1 MDDPAGGTCAP
12 VPAVRRP
19 EATTVDATSRLRPM
33 LATPGRPEDVV
44 DGYLHEIK
52 WDGARVLAHL
62 DGEGGLV
69 LRSRSGAD
77 VTVSY
82 PELGEL
88 ADRVDAPT
96 VLDGEVVVL
105 DERGAASFSRLQ
117 PRLQLRDPTRV
128 RRAAETAPVL
138 YVVFD
143 VLVCRGRS
151 VLDEPVEE
159 RRRMLEELGLHG
171 GRIQVPPSTSDVAQ
185 LLEIAAARGD
195 EGVVSKRLGS
205 RYRPGARST
214 DWIKLPFARERAVVV
229 GAWRPEGASR
239 AAGSTSSRVGAVV
252 VGAYDDEGRLQEL
265 GAVGSGLA
273 GRAGVE
279 VQGRLEAADTSP
291 FATELAAKDARF
303 VRPTLVGTVRH
314 RGLTGEGRLR
324 QPVWL
329 GLRDDVAPEDVR
341 LDDPGSTT

>member
-1 MDDPAGGTCAP
+1 
-12 VPAVRRP
+12 V
-19 EATTVDATSRLRPM
+19 EATARLRPM
-33 LATPGRPEDVV
+33 LATPGDPADVAR
-44 DGYLHEIK
+44 GFQHEIK

-62 DGEGGLV
+62 DGDGGLV

-82 PELGEL
+82 PEL
-88 ADRVDAPT
+88 ADLGTRLDGPT

-128 RRAAETAPVL
+128 RQAAANSPVL

-143 VLVCRGRS
+143 VLLCRGRL
-151 VLDEPVEE
+151 VLDEPVEQ
-159 RRRMLEELGLHG
+159 RRAMLESLALHG
-171 GRIQVPPSTSDVAQ
+171 GRIQVPPATDDLAT
-185 LLEIAAARGD
+185 LLEVAAARGD

-205 RYRPGARST
+205 AYRPGARSS
-214 DWIKLPFARERAVVV
+214 DWIKLPFARRRDVVV
-229 GAWRPEGASR
+229 GAWRPEGGDR
-239 AAGSTSSRVGAVV
+239 AGIATSSRVGAVV
-252 VGAYDDEGRLQEL
+252 VGAHDADGRLQEL

-273 GRAGVE
+273 GRAGDE
-279 VQGRLEAADTSP
+279 VRRQLEPAERSP
-291 FATELAAKDARF
+291 FAAAVTAKDARF
-303 VRPTLVGTVRH
+303 VVPSLVGTVRY

-329 GLRDDVAPEDVR
+329 GLRDDVAPEDVH
-341 LDDPGSTT
+341 LDDPGNPA

>member
-1 MDDPAGGTCAP
+1 
-12 VPAVRRP
+12 
-19 EATTVDATSRLRPM
+19 M
-33 LATPGRPEDVV
+33 LATPGRPEDVTT
-44 DGYLHEIK
+44 GFLHEIK

-62 DGEGGLV
+62 DGDGGQV

-82 PELGEL
+82 PELADL
-88 ADRVDAPT
+88 ATRVDGPT

-128 RRAAETAPVL
+128 RRAAATSPVL

-143 VLVCRGRS
+143 VLVCRGGPVMDR
-151 VLDEPVEE
+151 PVED
-159 RRRMLEELGLHG
+159 RRAMLEELGLHG
-171 GRIQVPPSTSDVAQ
+171 GRIQVPPATDDVRE
-185 LLEIAAARGD
+185 LLEVAAARGD

-205 RYRPGARST
+205 TYRPGARSN
-214 DWIKLPFARERAVVV
+214 DWVKLPFAHRRDVVV
-229 GAWRPEGASR
+229 GAWRPEGGERSD
-239 AAGSTSSRVGAVV
+239 GTSSSRVGAVV
-252 VGAYDDEGRLQEL
+252 VGAYDEEGRLQEL

-273 GRAGVE
+273 GRAGAE
-279 VQGRLEAADTSP
+279 VQGRLVPADESP
-291 FATELAAKDARF
+291 FATQLAAKDARF
-303 VRPTLVGTVRH
+303 VVPNLVGTVRH

-329 GLRDDVAPEDVR
+329 GLRDDIAPDDVR
-341 LDDPGSTT
+341 LDDPGDRS

>member
-1 MDDPAGGTCAP
+1 
-12 VPAVRRP
+12 
-19 EATTVDATSRLRPM
+19 M
-33 LATPGRPEDVV
+33 LATAGRPEDVTH
-44 DGYLHEIK
+44 GFLHEIK

-62 DGEGGLV
+62 DGDGGAV

-82 PELGEL
+82 PELDDLGG
-88 ADRVDAPT
+88 RVDAPA

-117 PRLQLRDPTRV
+117 PRLQLRDPARV
-128 RRAAETAPVL
+128 RRAAATSPVV

-143 VLVCRGRS
+143 VLVCDGAS
-151 VLDEPVEE
+151 VLDVPVEE
-159 RRRMLEELGLHG
+159 RRQLLEGLGLHG
-171 GRIQVPPSTSDVAQ
+171 GRVQVPPSVDDVTQ

-205 RYRPGARST
+205 RYRPGARSN
-214 DWIKLPFARERAVVV
+214 DWIKLPFAHRRDVVI
-229 GAWRPEGASR
+229 GAWRPEGSGRPGAAS
-239 AAGSTSSRVGAVV
+239 SSRVGAVV
-252 VGAYDDEGRLQEL
+252 VGAYAEDGTLQEL

-273 GRAGVE
+273 GRAGE
-279 VQGRLEAADTSP
+279 ELRGRLEASDASP
-291 FATELAAKDARF
+291 FSTELAARDARF
-303 VRPTLVGTVRH
+303 VRPSLVGTVRY

-329 GLRDDVAPEDVR
+329 GLRDDIAPEDVR
-341 LDDPGSTT
+341 LEDPGSSA

>member
-1 MDDPAGGTCAP
+1 
-12 VPAVRRP
+12 
-19 EATTVDATSRLRPM
+19 M
-33 LATPGRPEDVV
+33 LATPGRPADVTT
-44 DGYLHEIK
+44 GFMHEIK

-62 DGEGGLV
+62 DGDGGSV

-82 PELGEL
+82 PEL
-88 ADRVDAPT
+88 ADLGGRLDGPT

-105 DERGAASFSRLQ
+105 DEHGAASFSRLQ

-128 RRAAETAPVL
+128 RRAAATAPVL

-143 VLVCRGRS
+143 VLICRGRS
-151 VLDEPVEE
+151 LLDEPVEE
-159 RRRMLEELGLHG
+159 RRAALEGLGLHG
-171 GRIQVPPSTSDVAQ
+171 GRIQVPPATDDVTQ
-185 LLEIAAARGD
+185 LLEVAAARGD

-205 RYRPGARST
+205 TYRPGARST
-214 DWIKLPFARERAVVV
+214 DWIKLPFTRRRDVVV
-229 GAWRPEGASR
+229 GAWRPEGGSR
-239 AAGSTSSRVGAVV
+239 PGAATSSRVGAVV
-252 VGAYDDEGRLQEL
+252 VGAHDAEGRLHEL

-279 VQGRLEAADTSP
+279 VQQRLESSEASP
-291 FATELAAKDARF
+291 FVTELAARDARF
-303 VRPTLVGTVRH
+303 VVPTLVGTVRY

-329 GLRDDVAPEDVR
+329 GLRDDIAPEDVL
-341 LDDPGSTT
+341 LDDPGDTV

>member
-1 MDDPAGGTCAP
+1 
-12 VPAVRRP
+12 
-19 EATTVDATSRLRPM
+19 M

-44 DGYLHEIK
+44 DGFLHEIK
-52 WDGARVLAHL
+52 WDGARVLAHI

-88 ADRVDAPT
+88 AERVDAPT
-96 VLDGEVVVL
+96 VLDGEVIVL

-143 VLVCRGRS
+143 VLFCRGRS

-159 RRRMLEELGLHG
+159 RRRMLEELGLHA
-171 GRIQVPPSTSDVAQ
+171 GRIQVPPATSDVAQ

-239 AAGSTSSRVGAVV
+239 AARSTSSRVGAVV
-252 VGAYDDEGRLQEL
+252 VGAYDAAGQLQEL

-279 VQGRLEAADTSP
+279 VQGRLEPADTSP
-291 FATELAAKDARF
+291 FATELAARDARF

-329 GLRDDVAPEDVR
+329 GLRDDIAPEDVH
-341 LDDPGSTT
+341 LDDPGSTA